1 MNPKVTSSI
10 PAWCSMFCPPP
21 PLILQAIYTSCKTPV
36 HSPYAAIYTSCK
48 TPVPSPYAAIY
59 TTCKTPVPSPYAA
72 IYTSC
77 KTPREKNIEQKTSV
91 MPWTKPE

>member
-10 PAWCSMFCPPP
+10 PARCSMFCPPP
-21 PLILQAIYTSCKTPV
+21 PLILQAIYTS
-36 HSPYAAIYTSCK
+36 YK
-48 TPVPSPYAAIY
+48 TPVPSSYAAIY

>member
-36 HSPYAAIYTSCK
+36 
-48 TPVPSPYAAIY
+48 PSSYAAIY